1 MEGRGE
7 RDKLPLVS
15 NPTASE
21 AAVERLFSP
30 PQGLASR
37 VGLGLVALGC
47 AALGAAVYGLWLA
60 PDPVAGSGW
69 ILGAGALLVGLGA
82 GLASR
87 QSPALR
93 VGPFG
98 ITWGDPRELPRV
110 PWCDIQRIA
119 VAGEALRIETARAPF
134 DLPFRAYGPA
144 IARILAEAAA
154 RIGER
159 VDVSPRAHERLPAL
173 SEAAGEIVPAGR
185 LQVAGRKCL
194 ASGSSLTFETDA
206 RWCDSCAAL
215 YHRQHLPAAC
225 VSCGRPL
232 SGSSPSAA
240 RAG

>member
-1 MEGRGE
+1 M
-7 RDKLPLVS
+7 S
-15 NPTASE
+15 NPTAPA
-21 AAVERLFSP
+21 AAVERQFSP
-30 PQGLASR
+30 PPSSLFR

-47 AALGAAVYGLWLA
+47 AGLGAAVYGLWLA
-60 PDPVAGSGW
+60 PDPVPGSGW
-69 ILGAGALLVGLGA
+69 ILGVGVLLGGLGA
-82 GLASR
+82 GLATR
-87 QSPALR
+87 QGPTLR

-98 ITWGDPRELPRV
+98 ITLGDPREAQRV
-110 PWCDIQRIA
+110 PWCDMQRLH
-119 VAGEALRIETARAPF
+119 VAAEALRIETARGPL
-134 DLPFRAYGPA
+134 DVPLVAYGPA

-173 SEAAGEIVPAGR
+173 SETAGEIVPAGR

-206 RWCDSCAAL
+206 RWCDNCAAL
-215 YHRQHLPAAC
+215 YHRQHLPPAC

-232 SGSSPSAA
+232 SGSAEPAA

>member
-1 MEGRGE
+1 
-7 RDKLPLVS
+7 VS
-15 NPTASE
+15 NPTTPA
-21 AAVERLFSP
+21 AAVERQFSP
-30 PQGLASR
+30 PPSLASR

-69 ILGAGALLVGLGA
+69 ILGAGALLGGLGA
-82 GLASR
+82 GLGAR
-87 QSPALR
+87 RAPLLR

-98 ITWGDPRELPRV
+98 ITLGDPRELPRV
-110 PWCDIQRIA
+110 PWCDMQRIH
-119 VAGEALRIETARAPF
+119 VAGEALRIETAHGSF
-134 DLPFRAYGPA
+134 DLPFTAYGPA

-173 SEAAGEIVPAGR
+173 SETAGEIVPAGR

-206 RWCDSCAAL
+206 RWCDNCAAL
-215 YHRQHLPAAC
+215 YHRQHLPVTCA
-225 VSCGRPL
+225 SCGRPL
-232 SGSSPSAA
+232 SGSAASAA
-240 RAG
+240 RAS